1 MKKKYYLQGEDN
13 FPNCFS
19 QLFELPFS
27 RQMET
32 EADEVGLKLAAKA
45 CIDIRE
51 APLFWAKMKLESEMT
66 SEAGEIPEFTSTH
79 PTHEHREQMLASM
92 VPDLLKLRTS
102 CKCYKLPDLD
112 PYLASRK
119 SIEHDLKVVKWL
131 KFREAHKSK
140 VTVVKGDQ

>member
-1 MKKKYYLQGEDN
+1 MVTDWFINKVSDLI
-13 FPNCFS
+13 
-19 QLFELPFS
+19 FELPFS